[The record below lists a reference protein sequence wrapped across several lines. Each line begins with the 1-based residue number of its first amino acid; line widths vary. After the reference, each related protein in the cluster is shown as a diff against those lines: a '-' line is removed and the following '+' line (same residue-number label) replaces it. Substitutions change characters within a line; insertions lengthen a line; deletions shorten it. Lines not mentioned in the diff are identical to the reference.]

1 MEAKGREKGESW
13 WVRSGLE
20 PRTNGLKGR
29 CSTIELRTRTQHE
42 VVYQTSQNFIANIQ
56 AFDPCFDSAYAV

>member
-1 MEAKGREKGESW
+1 MEAKGRKRGKL
-13 WVRSGLE
+13 VGALGLE

-42 VVYQTSQNFIANIQ
+42 VVYQTSQKYIAN
-56 AFDPCFDSAYAV
+56 FKGFEPRFGSAYAV